1 MKNDNRNDKL
11 HEKLDEQRD
20 EINRLLEIDPEVL
33 RDVHGG
39 AACDC
44 CKWEPP
50 LG

>member
-1 MKNDNRNDKL
+1 MKNDIRNEKL
-11 HEKLDEQRD
+11 SEKLDEQRD

-39 AACDC
+39 AGCDC
-44 CKWEPP
+44 CKWEPA

>member
-1 MKNDNRNDKL
+1 MKNEIRNEKL
-11 HEKLDEQRD
+11 SETLDEQRD

-39 AACDC
+39 AGCDC
-44 CKWEPP
+44 CKWEPA